1 VGRRG
6 RTGDEDG
13 PDPRPRRDRS
23 RPAPGGHRGAD
34 ADRLG
39 LAAARPAGR
48 LSIDRGRLALAT
60 VHVVLASLIAIVAII
75 GLFGTRNGAAG
86 TVVLGFQLSLFIVL
100 PLSGCVAFG
109 LAEWQ
114 LGRGST
120 ILRVADI
127 AAFTLGLLD
136 LSLGS
141 TGLGR
146 WLAGAIAILAAAG
159 IAASLLVPPPRRP
172 GWRR

>member
-1 VGRRG
+1 M
-6 RTGDEDG
+6 
-13 PDPRPRRDRS
+13 
-23 RPAPGGHRGAD
+23 
-34 ADRLG
+34 
-39 LAAARPAGR
+39 
-48 LSIDRGRLALAT
+48 
-60 VHVVLASLIAIVAII
+60 
-75 GLFGTRNGAAG
+75 
-86 TVVLGFQLSLFIVL
+86 LGFQLSLFIVL

-120 ILRVADI
+120 ILRVADV

-136 LSLGS
+136 LSLGA

-146 WLAGAIAILAAAG
+146 WLAGGIAILAASG
-159 IAASLLVPPPRRP
+159 IAASIVVAPPRRP

>member
-1 VGRRG
+1 M
-6 RTGDEDG
+6 
-13 PDPRPRRDRS
+13 
-23 RPAPGGHRGAD
+23 
-34 ADRLG
+34 
-39 LAAARPAGR
+39 
-48 LSIDRGRLALAT
+48 
-60 VHVVLASLIAIVAII
+60 
-75 GLFGTRNGAAG
+75 
-86 TVVLGFQLSLFIVL
+86 LGFQLSLFIVL